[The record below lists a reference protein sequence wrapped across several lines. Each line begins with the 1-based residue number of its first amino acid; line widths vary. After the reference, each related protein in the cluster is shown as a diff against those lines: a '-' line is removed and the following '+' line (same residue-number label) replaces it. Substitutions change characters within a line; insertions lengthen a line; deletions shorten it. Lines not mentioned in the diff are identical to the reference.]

1 MTKQIRNYEDLALYN
16 VYNYCLQLLSGS
28 SNKTSIK
35 LNPKKKKKMNP
46 ALKKANR
53 RQLKKLSLDLL
64 IKLTIANLIVPL
76 PILIPI
82 IGLTI
87 SPIYALFV
95 YLLNI
100 PTAINIFIFTFIVL
114 YFCWQTGIIEKFSTT
129 KREITILA
137 VIGDILF
144 VIFYM
149 YVLIFDG
156 LNHTDSLENLEN
168 LDYVEQKV
176 SHFDEFLIALS
187 HIMAFQAI
195 ILFVIIIGKAIK
207 TVYPRLYERIV
218 NFRLLKVDD

>member
-1 MTKQIRNYEDLALYN
+1 
-16 VYNYCLQLLSGS
+16 
-28 SNKTSIK
+28 
-35 LNPKKKKKMNP
+35 MNT

-76 PILIPI
+76 PILIPM
-82 IGLTI
+82 IGLMGSI

-100 PTAINIFIFTFIVL
+100 PSAINIFIFTFIVL

-129 KREITILA
+129 KREITLLA

-144 VIFYM
+144 VIFNM
-149 YVLIFDG
+149 YVLIIDG
-156 LNHTDSLENLEN
+156 LNYTDGLENLEN
-168 LDYVEQKV
+168 LDYVEKKV

-187 HIMAFQAI
+187 YIMAFQAI